1 MGYSLAPSRENPHMK
16 PVAIARR
23 LAREV
28 DALVFRG
35 PTACTYNPLI
45 YARKP
50 HEAYLARYAR
60 QGIDAVLV
68 GMNPGPWGMAQTGV
82 PFGEVRLVREFLGI
96 EEPVRQPPRVHPAR
110 PIEGF
115 ACMRSEVSGRR
126 LWGWVKDCFGSA
138 EAFSRRFLV
147 VNYCPL
153 VFMEASGRN
162 RTPDKLPA
170 AERARLFEP
179 CDAALLRL
187 VAWCDAKQVIGVGGF
202 AADRARAAL
211 ASTGLPI
218 TSILH
223 PSPASP
229 AANRGWAA
237 HVERQLR
244 GHGIALPPVRGTG
257 RPRGA

>member
-1 MGYSLAPSRENPHMK
+1 MK

-28 DALVFRG
+28 DALVFRP
-35 PTACTYNPLI
+35 PTACTYNPLV
-45 YARKP
+45 YARRP
-50 HEAYLARYAR
+50 HEAYLTRYAR
-60 QGIDAVLV
+60 QGIDALLV

-82 PFGEVRLVREFLGI
+82 PFGEVEHVREFLGI
-96 EEPVRQPPRVHPAR
+96 EERVDQPPRVHPAR

-115 ACMRSEVSGRR
+115 ACTRSEVSGRR
-126 LWGWVKDCFGSA
+126 LWGWVKDRFGSP
-138 EAFSRRFLV
+138 ETFSGRFLV
-147 VNYCPL
+147 INYCPL

-170 AERARLFEP
+170 AEREPLFAA
-179 CDAALLRL
+179 CDEALRRL
-187 VAWCDAKQVIGVGGF
+187 VAWCDPRRVIGVGNF
-202 AADRARAAL
+202 AANQARVAL
-211 ASTGLPI
+211 ASTGLPV

-229 AANRGWAA
+229 VANRGWVG

-244 GHGIALPPVRGTG
+244 ADGVELPAARRETLRRG
-257 RPRGA
+257 RRSR

>member
-1 MGYSLAPSRENPHMK
+1 MK

-28 DALVFRG
+28 DALVFRP
-35 PTACTYNPLI
+35 PTACTYNPLV
-45 YARKP
+45 YARRP
-50 HEAYLARYAR
+50 HEAYLNRYAR
-60 QGIDAVLV
+60 QGIDALLV

-82 PFGEVRLVREFLGI
+82 PFGEVEHVREFLGI
-96 EEPVRQPPRVHPAR
+96 EERVDHPPRVHSAR

-115 ACMRSEVSGRR
+115 ACTRSEVSGRR
-126 LWGWVKDCFGSA
+126 LWGWVKDRFGTA
-138 EAFSRRFLV
+138 DAFSARFLV
-147 VNYCPL
+147 INYCPL

-170 AERARLFEP
+170 AEREPLFAA
-179 CDAALLRL
+179 CDEALRRL
-187 VAWCDAKQVIGVGGF
+187 VAWCDPRRVIGVGNF
-202 AADRARAAL
+202 AANQARVAL
-211 ASTGLPI
+211 ASTGLPV

-229 AANRGWAA
+229 VANRGWVA

-244 GHGIALPPVRGTG
+244 ADGVELPATRRETVRRG
-257 RPRGA
+257 RRP